1 MRQVKKDFFE
11 YHHSMKKLFLVA
23 AISMAL
29 AACTS
34 KADNAH
40 EGHNHADGQC
50 TEHSHEGHN
59 HADGQCAEHGHTVK
73 VVGIAQEG
81 NAEQGKITIVKMH
94 GGETATY
101 DYSKSNPDKI
111 AAWIPG
117 DTVTI
122 FIDHHHHGN
131 HHHESVT
138 AVKIGDM
145 GCSHNH
151 EGHNHEH

>member
-1 MRQVKKDFFE
+1 MRQVKKGFFE
-11 YHHSMKKLFLVA
+11 FNLNMKKLFIVA
-23 AISMAL
+23 AISMVL
-29 AACTS
+29 AACGG
-34 KADNAH
+34 KVDNAH
-40 EGHNHADGQC
+40 EGHNHDNGEC
-50 TEHSHEGHN
+50 TEHN
-59 HADGQCAEHGHTVK
+59 HGHDHGEVMK
-73 VVGIAQEG
+73 VVGSAQEG
-81 NAEQGKITIVKMH
+81 DAEQGKITIVKMH
-94 GGETATY
+94 GGQTATY

-151 EGHNHEH
+151 DGHNHNH

>member
-11 YHHSMKKLFLVA
+11 FHLNMKKLFIVA
-23 AISMAL
+23 AISMVL
-29 AACTS
+29 AACGG

-40 EGHNHADGQC
+40 EGHNHDNGEC
-50 TEHSHEGHN
+50 TEHN
-59 HADGQCAEHGHTVK
+59 HGNDHGEVMK

-81 NAEQGKITIVKMH
+81 DAEQGKITIVKMH
-94 GGETATY
+94 GGQTATY

-138 AVKIGDM
+138 AVKIGYM

-151 EGHNHEH
+151 DGHNHNH